1 MVIADSNIWIHYLR
15 NPKTQIGSAL
25 QALLDTDGALMVGVV
40 LAEVLQGARTER
52 EYTTLLPRLEAVP
65 YEEVTK
71 QTWSSAGRIGLQ
83 LRTEGRLIP
92 LTDIVIA
99 AQALEGDHQVFS
111 LDAHFERIQDLKL
124 YSIPS

>member
-1 MVIADSNIWIHYLR
+1 MGFFGFFELILST
-15 NPKTQIGSAL
+15 K
-25 QALLDTDGALMVGVV
+25 
-40 LAEVLQGARTER
+40 
-52 EYTTLLPRLEAVP
+52 
-65 YEEVTK
+65 EVTK